1 MGATLQRL
9 FGGSTLALLFKLL
22 FLSLVI
28 GAIMAGF
35 GFTPTTLPARIVA
48 GARSLFNLGFGA
60 FRNAGAYI
68 LTGAMIVV
76 PIWLI
81 MRLMGGGKR

>member
-9 FGGSTLALLFKLL
+9 FGGSPLAVLFKLL

-35 GFTPTTLPARIVA
+35 GFTPTTLPSRIVA
-48 GARSLFNLGFGA
+48 AARSLFNLGFGA
-60 FRNAGAYI
+60 FRNAGSYI
-68 LTGAMIVV
+68 LTGAMIVIPV
-76 PIWLI
+76 WLI
-81 MRLMGGGKR
+81 MRFMGGKR

>member
-1 MGATLQRL
+1 MGASLQRI
-9 FGGSTLALLFKLL
+9 FGGSPIAVLFKLL

-35 GFTPTTLPARIVA
+35 GFTPTTLPNRVVA
-48 GARSLFNLGFGA
+48 AVQSVLNLGFDA

-68 LTGAMIVV
+68 LTGAMVVV
-76 PIWLI
+76 PIWLL
-81 MRLMGGGKR
+81 MRLMSGKR

>member
-1 MGATLQRL
+1 MGAALQRF
-9 FGGSTLALLFKLL
+9 FGGSTLAVLFKLL

-35 GFTPTTLPARIVA
+35 GFTPTTLPARVLA
-48 GARSLFNLGFGA
+48 GAKSLFNLGFGA

-76 PIWLI
+76 PVWLI
-81 MRLMGGGKR
+81 MRFMGGKR

>member
-1 MGATLQRL
+1 MGATIQRL
-9 FGGSTLALLFKLL
+9 FGGSPLAVLFKLL

-35 GFTPTTLPARIVA
+35 GFTPTTLPARVLS
-48 GARSLFNLGFGA
+48 GVKSLFSLGFGA

-68 LTGAMIVV
+68 LTGAIIVV
-76 PIWLI
+76 PVWLI
-81 MRLMGGGKR
+81 MRLMGGKR

>member
-1 MGATLQRL
+1 MGSTLQRL
-9 FGGSTLALLFKLL
+9 FGGSPIAVLLKLL

-35 GFTPTTLPARIVA
+35 GFTPTTLPNRILA
-48 GARSLFNLGFGA
+48 AFKSLFNLGFGA
-60 FRNAGAYI
+60 FRNAGVYI
-68 LTGAMIVV
+68 LTGAIVVV

-81 MRLMGGGKR
+81 MRFMGRR